1 MYVQTPLLTSH
12 RASPLH
18 PVPGTFSFAGLGTRQ
33 ARAMVK
39 QLHADWPADA
49 AAQPSRG
56 EVEAAFAVALVLAV
70 ACRVAAVPVSL
81 VEDLQ
86 VSSRVGCGVE

>member
-1 MYVQTPLLTSH
+1 M
-12 RASPLH
+12 
-18 PVPGTFSFAGLGTRQ
+18 
-33 ARAMVK
+33 K

-70 ACRVAAVPVSL
+70 ACRVVAVPVSV

-86 VSSRVGCGVE
+86 VSSCGV